1 MLPLAHFLL
10 LTALT
15 IQTNT
20 LVLRSGAR
28 IPVDGVVRAE
38 AARVIF
44 RSAGALYTVATEEV
58 DLEATREAGTPTVV
72 QTERPGRLKVSPEE
86 KQRLLKD
93 LEENHSGSPGLP
105 AEISV
110 YPEPTPEERAQTT
123 QDEWSWK
130 RQARA
135 YEEGI
140 RRAEENFYLLRDKA
154 AALRA
159 HIGGLLGLGYKPAQ
173 FSYDTTL
180 LAYTEEQIPNAELEV
195 QRAQRA
201 YEQFR
206 DEARRLGV
214 PPGWLR

>member
-10 LTALT
+10 ITALT
-15 IQTNT
+15 TT
-20 LVLRSGAR
+20 PARTVLLSSAEIYDEPRPAF
-28 IPVDGVVRAE
+28 RAGKL
-38 AARVIF
+38 R
-44 RSAGALYTVATEEV
+44 
-58 DLEATREAGTPTVV
+58 
-72 QTERPGRLKVSPEE
+72 VSPEE
-86 KQRLLKD
+86 KARLLKE
-93 LEENHSGSPGLP
+93 LEENHSGNAGLP
-105 AEISV
+105 AEINV
-110 YPEPTPEERAQTT
+110 TAPAPEERAQAT

-130 RQARA
+130 RQARG

-140 RRAEENFYLLRDKA
+140 RQAQENLDLLRDKA

-173 FSYDTTL
+173 FSYDTTV
-180 LAYTEEQIPNAELEV
+180 LAYTEEAIPNAELAV
-195 QRAQRA
+195 QRAERA